1 VHRTE
6 LNMANM
12 AVVAPETVST
22 LIVLLSPLVVA
33 LLLFV
38 YLQAV
43 QKMKVT
49 EGHTVVPGSLL
60 SPLVFVFPGIFI
72 WDTCALV
79 RAFNVNFCISDD
91 I

>member
-43 QKMKVT
+43 QKMKIQD
-49 EGHTVVPGSLL
+49 GRPLQPGYELHRSH
-60 SPLVFVFPGIFI
+60 
-72 WDTCALV
+72 
-79 RAFNVNFCISDD
+79 
-91 I
+91 

>member
-43 QKMKVT
+43 QKMK
-49 EGHTVVPGSLL
+49 
-60 SPLVFVFPGIFI
+60 
-72 WDTCALV
+72 
-79 RAFNVNFCISDD
+79 RARSAGTRREPR
-91 I
+91 